1 MSETPSPGDDSPLYG
16 ETWVYESIVG
26 AIPGLDLSDRT
37 ALVLQF
43 VLFEALAVAVVAV
56 FDRWQALAPGTAA
69 ILVATAGSAFMLDI
83 GQRLRNASIPAVYRQ
98 LLFSTSFE
106 VVLGVVG
113 YATVLTVVFVY
124 QPRHGQTLLETTLGP
139 SVPLI
144 AAFLFFMILW
154 DIAYRVGTGWWIAL
168 LALWRAY
175 ATGVDPATA
184 ATIRAIDLRAAAFG
198 LSQLLLLP
206 FVWEFRLLTALLLG
220 HVAAVLVVVAA
231 ARLRTGSQLD

>member
-1 MSETPSPGDDSPLYG
+1 
-16 ETWVYESIVG
+16 
-26 AIPGLDLSDRT
+26 
-37 ALVLQF
+37 
-43 VLFEALAVAVVAV
+43 
-56 FDRWQALAPGTAA
+56 
-69 ILVATAGSAFMLDI
+69 
-83 GQRLRNASIPAVYRQ
+83 
-98 LLFSTSFE
+98 
-106 VVLGVVG
+106 
-113 YATVLTVVFVY
+113 
-124 QPRHGQTLLETTLGP
+124 
-139 SVPLI
+139 
-144 AAFLFFMILW
+144 MILW

-220 HVAAVLVVVAA
+220 HVAAVLVVVSG

>member
-1 MSETPSPGDDSPLYG
+1 MSDPPSSSEVSFRYG
-16 ETWVYESIVG
+16 ETWVFESIVG

-43 VLFEALAVAVVAV
+43 VLFEALALVVVTV

-83 GQRLRNASIPAVYRQ
+83 GQRIRNASIPAVYRQ

-113 YATVLTVVFVY
+113 YATVLTVIFVY
-124 QPRHGQTLLETTLGP
+124 QPRHGPTLLEVTLGP
-139 SVPLI
+139 SVPLV

-168 LALWRAY
+168 LALWRVY
-175 ATGVDPATA
+175 AAGVDPATA
-184 ATIRAIDLRAAAFG
+184 ANIRAIDRRTAAFG

-206 FVWEFRLLTALLLG
+206 FVWEFRLLSALLLG
-220 HVAAVLVVVAA
+220 HVAAVLLVVVG
-231 ARLRTGSQLD
+231 ARLRTSRQLD